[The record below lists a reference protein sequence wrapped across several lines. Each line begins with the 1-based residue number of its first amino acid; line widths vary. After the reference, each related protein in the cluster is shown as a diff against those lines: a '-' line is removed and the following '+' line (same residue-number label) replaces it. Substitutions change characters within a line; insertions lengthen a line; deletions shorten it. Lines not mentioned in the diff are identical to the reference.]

1 MGCWTWDIDQG
12 ELSIGSRLKKL
23 GEGSEGPVER
33 SRARG
38 ARSRGD
44 KHGVLGMRC
53 LSNKPS

>member
-23 GEGSEGPVER
+23 GEGSEGLVEG
-33 SRARG
+33 SCVRG
-38 ARSRGD
+38 ARLRGD
-44 KHGVLGMRC
+44 KPGVLGMRC

>member
-23 GEGSEGPVER
+23 GQGSEGPVER
-33 SRARG
+33 SHARG